1 MLLANSFQTVLDAIQ
16 KKKKKK
22 KKSFQAVL
30 NAIRQIIL
38 NS

>member
-22 KKSFQAVL
+22 KSFQAVL
-30 NAIRQIIL
+30 NAIRQIIP

>member
-1 MLLANSFQTVLDAIQ
+1 MLLANSFETVLDAI
-16 KKKKKK
+16 KKKKK

-30 NAIRQIIL
+30 NAIRQIIP